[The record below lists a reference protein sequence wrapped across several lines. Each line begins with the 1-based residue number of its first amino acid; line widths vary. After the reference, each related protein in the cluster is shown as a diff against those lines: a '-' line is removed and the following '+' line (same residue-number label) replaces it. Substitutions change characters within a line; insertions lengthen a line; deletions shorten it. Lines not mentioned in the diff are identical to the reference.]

1 MQKESLIKLIDKFLL
16 QEGIELSLK
25 KMPGNSAVK
34 LTTTCNTSGT
44 VSEHELVKRE
54 QNCTVVSTYRNGRK
68 SGMKLIKSEVL
79 QLNAT
84 GKYRIGDSREQPVA
98 GHSEAL
104 PLTNDSA

>member
-1 MQKESLIKLIDKFLL
+1 MQKESLIKLIDKLLL

-34 LTTTCNTSGT
+34 LTTTCNTNGT

-54 QNCTVVSTYRNGRK
+54 QNCTVISTYRNGRK

-79 QLNAT
+79 PLYPI
-84 GKYRIGDSREQPVA
+84 GKCRNGDSLEQPIA

-104 PLTNDSA
+104 PLINDTA